1 MNKLQQSEKEDQS
14 IVTFFMSSE
23 LDQIK
28 QQIADLQRL
37 VKKQS
42 LIISKTGQNVLEMQ
56 VSKQRSDVNSIGS
69 KGTDSKHGIS
79 QLEANDVVTNE
90 DLVQL
95 VGELQ
100 GQLDTIEERNVR
112 RLVNSVKAQPTDI
125 LAPLPNADAE
135 IPKGGSEGVFP
146 TTFNDFEKIND
157 VALFKL
163 AKFYELLPPSLKEQE
178 KFEDFMEGKA
188 EEFHISEMPDEEVEK
203 ELKNYSSGQLED
215 TFNDLARYLGL
226 RVRRGTATW

>member
-1 MNKLQQSEKEDQS
+1 
-14 IVTFFMSSE
+14 MSTE

-28 QQIADLQRL
+28 QQVADLQRL

-56 VSKQRSDVNSIGS
+56 ISKQRSDVGSIGP
-69 KGTDSKHGIS
+69 KPAESKHNVA
-79 QLEANDVVTNE
+79 QMEASEVATNE

-112 RLVNSVKAQPTDI
+112 RLVNATKTMPEDI
-125 LAPLPNADAE
+125 LAPLPNADSE
-135 IPKGGSEGVFP
+135 IPQGGESGVFAV
-146 TTFNDFEKIND
+146 TLKDFDGLSD

-178 KFEDFMEGKA
+178 KFEDFMEGKV
-188 EEFHISEMPDEEVEK
+188 EDFHISEMPDEEVQR
-203 ELKNYSSGQLED
+203 ELKNYSSGQLD
-215 TFNDLARYLGL
+215 DIFNDLARYLGL
-226 RVRRGTATW
+226 RSRRGVATW

>member
-1 MNKLQQSEKEDQS
+1 MPA
-14 IVTFFMSSE
+14 E
-23 LDQIK
+23 LDHIK
-28 QQIADLQRL
+28 QQVADLQRL

-56 VSKQRSDVNSIGS
+56 ISKQRSDVGSIGP
-69 KGTDSKHGIS
+69 KAPESKHNVA
-79 QLEANDVVTNE
+79 QMEASEVATNE

-112 RLVNSVKAQPTDI
+112 RLVNATKTQPDDI
-125 LAPLPNADAE
+125 LAPLPNADSE
-135 IPKGGSEGVFP
+135 IPESGEKGVFAV
-146 TTFNDFEKIND
+146 TLREFEELSD

-178 KFEDFMEGKA
+178 KFEDFMEGKV
-188 EEFHISEMPDEEVEK
+188 EDFHISEMPDEEVQR
-203 ELKNYSSGQLED
+203 ELKNYSSGQLD
-215 TFNDLARYLGL
+215 DIFNDLARYLGL
-226 RVRRGTATW
+226 RSRRGTATW

>member
-1 MNKLQQSEKEDQS
+1 
-14 IVTFFMSSE
+14 MSSE
-23 LDQIK
+23 MDQIK

-56 VSKQRSDVNSIGS
+56 MSKQRSDVNAIGP
-69 KGTDSKHGIS
+69 KAPESKHGIS

-100 GQLDTIEERNVR
+100 GQLDTIEERSVR
-112 RLVNSVKAQPTDI
+112 RLVNASKTQSVDI
-125 LAPLPNADAE
+125 LAPLPNADGE
-135 IPKGGSEGVFP
+135 IPKGGSDGVFP
-146 TTFNDFEKIND
+146 TTLEDFETVND

-178 KFEDFMEGKA
+178 KFEDFMEGKVQ
-188 EEFHISEMPDEEVEK
+188 EFHISEMPDEEVER

-215 TFNDLARYLGL
+215 TFNELARYLGL
-226 RVRRGTATW
+226 RPRRGAATW